1 MKHSIK
7 VLIIFIILIIIG
19 YFSYKMNEH
28 FGLGDPTPTP
38 TPTILPINTLIT
50 LTPSLS
56 EQILANEFNEDTIS
70 YLYDTYMADYNIE
83 TLAPYFKNTP
93 LENDYKTLINKKKIS
108 DASIKSDILSYNT
121 SIDSYAKKIANAQRE
136 LDQLNKSMLAMKR

>member
-50 LTPSLS
+50 LPPSLS

-70 YLYDTYMADYNIE
+70 YLYDTYMKDYNIE